1 MLIRHLSYFVALAR
15 EQHFARAAEACSI
28 TQPTLTAA
36 IQKLEEDLGVRLVI
50 RDHRFVRLTD
60 EGEKLLAGGRQILAD
75 YGSLKDDLA
84 GLRRGLVG
92 TLRLGVIPAAMSAV
106 AFLLSRFSAAHPAAR
121 VEIRSMTSRAIERA
135 LEAFE
140 IDAGV
145 TYFDNEPLERVRKVP
160 LYRERY
166 VLVVRR
172 GHSAAASPA
181 ITWKNAAAQRLC
193 LLTEDMQN
201 RRIVNKVAASIGVEI
216 EADVVSNSYLAV
228 LSHVRH
234 GDWASIVPH
243 TFAGLCFGVADDL
256 VAVDIIEPV
265 HTQTIGL
272 VLSDRE
278 PLSPMSGALLRS
290 VADVDFQRDLDAAV
304 GAAS

>member
-1 MLIRHLSYFVALAR
+1 VLIRHLSYFIALAR
-15 EQHFARAAEACSI
+15 EQHFARAAEACNI

-50 RDHRFVRLTD
+50 RDHRFVRLTE
-60 EGEKLLAGGRQILAD
+60 EGEKLLVWGRQILVD

-92 TLRLGVIPAAMSAV
+92 TLHLGVIPAAMSV
-106 AFLLSRFSAAHPAAR
+106 VSFLTARFAAAHPAAQ

-145 TYFDNEPLERVRKVP
+145 TYLENEPLQNVRKVP

-166 VLVVRR
+166 VLVVGRA
-172 GHSAAASPA
+172 HPA
-181 ITWKNAAAQRLC
+181 TANGTITWKEAAAQRLC
-193 LLTEDMQN
+193 LLSEDMQN
-201 RRIVNKVAASIGVEI
+201 RRIINNVAASIGVQLKP
-216 EADVVSNSYLAV
+216 DVVSNSYLAV

-234 GDWASIVPH
+234 GEWASIVPH
-243 TFAGLCFGVADDL
+243 TYARLFFGGADL
-256 VAVDIIEPV
+256 VSVDIVEPE
-265 HTQTIGL
+265 HTQAVGL

-278 PLSPMSGALLRS
+278 PLSPMGGALLS
-290 VADVDFQRDLDAAV
+290 SIANVDFEQDLATAGV
-304 GAAS
+304 R

>member
-1 MLIRHLSYFVALAR
+1 MLIRHVSFFIALAR
-15 EQHFARAAEACSI
+15 EEHFARAAEACNV

-50 RDHRFVRLTD
+50 RDRRFVRLTE
-60 EGEKLLAGGRQILAD
+60 EGEKLLLWGRQILAD

-92 TLRLGVIPAAMSAV
+92 TLHLGVIPAAMSAIS
-106 AFLLSRFSAAHPAAR
+106 LLTSRFSVAHPEAR

-145 TYFDNEPLERVRKVP
+145 TYLENEPLEHVRKVP

-166 VLVVRR
+166 VFLSRHEHVA
-172 GHSAAASPA
+172 HASTTIAWKDAAG
-181 ITWKNAAAQRLC
+181 KRLC
-193 LLTEDMQN
+193 LLSEDMQN
-201 RRIVNKVAASIGVEI
+201 RRIINKVAASIGVDI
-216 EADVVSNSYLAV
+216 KADVVCNSFLAI

-234 GDWASIVPH
+234 GEWASIVPH
-243 TFAGLCFGVADDL
+243 TFARFFS
-256 VAVDIIEPV
+256 
-265 HTQTIGL
+265 T
-272 VLSDRE
+272 
-278 PLSPMSGALLRS
+278 
-290 VADVDFQRDLDAAV
+290 
-304 GAAS
+304 

>member
-1 MLIRHLSYFVALAR
+1 MLIRHLTYFIALAR
-15 EQHFARAAEACSI
+15 EQHFARAAVACSV

-36 IQKLEEDLGVRLVI
+36 IKKLEEDLGVRLVI
-50 RDHRFVRLTD
+50 RDHRFVRLTE
-60 EGEKLLAGGRQILAD
+60 EGEKLLLWGRQILVD

-92 TLRLGVIPAAMSAV
+92 TLHLGVIPAAMAAV
-106 AFLLSRFSAAHPAAR
+106 SLLTSRFTAAHPQAN

-135 LEAFE
+135 LEAVE

-145 TYFDNEPLERVRKVP
+145 TYLDNEPLERVRRLP

-166 VLVVRR
+166 VFACRR
-172 GHSAAASPA
+172 KPGAPVNATISWKDAASR
-181 ITWKNAAAQRLC
+181 RLC

-201 RRIVNKVAASIGVEI
+201 RRIINKVAASIGVEVK
-216 EADVVSNSYLAV
+216 ADVVSHSFLAV

-243 TFAGLCFGVADDL
+243 TFARLFVGTDDVVAIDL
-256 VAVDIIEPV
+256 VEPS
-265 HTQTIGL
+265 HTQEIGL

-278 PLSPMSGALLRS
+278 PLAPMAGALLSS
-290 VADVDFQRDLDAAV
+290 VANADFERELELAQAL
-304 GAAS
+304 

>member
-15 EQHFARAAEACSI
+15 EQHFARAAEACNI

-50 RDHRFVRLTD
+50 RDHRFVRLTE
-60 EGEKLLAGGRQILAD
+60 EGEKLLAWGRQILAD

-92 TLRLGVIPAAMSAV
+92 TLHLGVIPAAMSAV
-106 AFLLSRFSAAHPAAR
+106 AFLSSRFSSAHPAAH

-145 TYFDNEPLERVRKVP
+145 TYLDNEPLERVRKVP

-172 GHSAAASPA
+172 GHRAASSPT
-181 ITWKNAAAQRLC
+181 ITWKEAAAERLC

-201 RRIVNKVAASIGVEI
+201 RRVINKVAASIGVELK
-216 EADVVSNSYLAV
+216 ADVVSNSYLAV

-243 TFAGLCFGVADDL
+243 TFAGLCFGVAEDL
-256 VAVDIIEPV
+256 VAVDVIEPK

-290 VADVDFQRDLDAAV
+290 VQDADLQSDIDAAV
-304 GAAS
+304 GASA

>member
-1 MLIRHLSYFVALAR
+1 MLIRHLSYFIALAR
-15 EQHFARAAEACSI
+15 EQHFARAAEACNI

-36 IQKLEEDLGVRLVI
+36 IQKLEEDLGVRLAI

-60 EGEKLLAGGRQILAD
+60 EGEKLLAWGRQILAD

-92 TLRLGVIPAAMSAV
+92 TLHLGVIPAAMSAV
-106 AFLLSRFSAAHPAAR
+106 AYLSARFSVAHPAAH
-121 VEIRSMTSRAIERA
+121 VEIRSMTSRAIEKA

-145 TYFDNEPLERVRKVP
+145 TYLDNEPLERVRKLP

-172 GHSAAASPA
+172 GHPAAASPT
-181 ITWKNAAAQRLC
+181 ITWKEATAQRLC

-216 EADVVSNSYLAV
+216 GADVVSNSYLAV

-243 TFAGLCFGVADDL
+243 TFAGLCFGVAEDL
-256 VAVDIIEPV
+256 VAVDLVEPA

-290 VADVDFQRDLDAAV
+290 VQDVDFQKDIDAAV
-304 GAAS
+304 GAAH